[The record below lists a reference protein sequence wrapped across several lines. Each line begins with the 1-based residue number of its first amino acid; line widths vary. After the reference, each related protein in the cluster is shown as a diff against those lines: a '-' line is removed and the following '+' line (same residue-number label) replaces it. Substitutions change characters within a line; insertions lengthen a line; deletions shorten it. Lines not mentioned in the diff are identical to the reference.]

1 MKCENCQAEIST
13 GGTVCPECGGP
24 LPQMIEGFDN
34 SVKIQRI
41 LRAVYMASGDKILS
55 NTLRLTALLNDCLAD
70 FDKERRLLVN
80 MLGAGILKSMMEESD
95 RNIAV
100 MSAKSS
106 MQNDCFIIEGAA
118 EFVLACFTYFLGW
131 TYDSPMRVGRPAEN
145 AGGAAPETA
154 GQVGSGQD
162 GAGQGGEKGTG
173 RQDGAAKAAGKQ
185 DVAAD
190 PGEKVFRPF
199 EAAKYRLSKNVIV
212 PEGFTRIE
220 SFCFDKFGFMRTIDL
235 PETLVSIGEYAFSEC
250 KNLVSAELPRSVRV
264 IQHGAF
270 SQCAKLTSISIP
282 RGVLEIAENTFLCC
296 QSLEF
301 AKVPATV
308 TSIGASA
315 FSGCDKLQKIFL
327 HDSVKYI
334 DNEAFLQCPELVISC
349 YENSYVHKYCLS
361 HDIKFEI
368 VAKEINTAVNG
379 G

>member
-24 LPQMIEGFDN
+24 LPQRIQGFDN
-34 SVKIQRI
+34 TVKIQRI
-41 LRAVYMASGDKILS
+41 LRAIYMASGKNILT
-55 NTLRLTALLNDCLAD
+55 NTFRFTALINDCLAD

-118 EFVLACFTYFLGW
+118 EFVLACFTYLLGW
-131 TYDSPMRVGRPAEN
+131 TYDSPMRVGRTEEKAAVPDKPAKKEEADREEVN
-145 AGGAAPETA
+145 KEELR
-154 GQVGSGQD
+154 QK
-162 GAGQGGEKGTG
+162 EKG
-173 RQDGAAKAAGKQ
+173 RPSE
-185 DVAAD
+185 

-199 EAAKYRLSKNVIV
+199 DAAKYRLSKNVIV

-235 PETLVSIGEYAFSEC
+235 PETLMSIGEYAFSEC
-250 KNLVSAELPRSVRV
+250 KNLVSAELPRSVRI

-270 SQCAKLTSISIP
+270 SQCAKLMEINIP
-282 RGVLEIAENTFLCC
+282 KGVLEIAENTFLCC

-301 AKVPATV
+301 VKVPATV

-315 FSGCDKLQKIFL
+315 FSGCDRLQKLFL
-327 HDSVKYI
+327 HDSIKYI
-334 DNEAFLQCPELVISC
+334 DEEAFLQCPQLTIKC

-368 VAKEINTAVNG
+368 MAKEIDNAVS
-379 G
+379 